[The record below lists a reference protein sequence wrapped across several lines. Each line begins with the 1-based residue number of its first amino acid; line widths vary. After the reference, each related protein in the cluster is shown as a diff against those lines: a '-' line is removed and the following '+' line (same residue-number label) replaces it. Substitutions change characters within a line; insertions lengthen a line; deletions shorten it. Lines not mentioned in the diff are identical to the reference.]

1 MGCVSP
7 SPVTAPASP
16 TLRWITAGLLAA
28 GAGLALALPFV
39 SATLLTILLG
49 SAAVV
54 AGLSQ
59 LLRLTGAADL
69 RAKIFRGLSGALYVV
84 GGLWCLAYPIEST
97 ISLTLFLGF
106 LLVAEGV
113 MELSSAASGP
123 IPARSL
129 VLLDG
134 IVTVVLGG
142 MLVAE
147 WPSDSIWAI
156 GTLFAIALGFSA
168 VNLLTA
174 PAAAAQ
180 SGAS

>member
-1 MGCVSP
+1 M
-7 SPVTAPASP
+7 TAPASP

-84 GGLWCLAYPIEST
+84 GGLWCLAFPIEST
-97 ISLTLFLGF
+97 VSLTLFLGF

-113 MELSSAASGP
+113 MELAAAASGP
-123 IPARSL
+123 IGARGL

-147 WPSDSIWAI
+147 WPSDSLWAI

-168 VNLLTA
+168 VNMLTA
-174 PAAAAQ
+174 PAAAAPPA
-180 SGAS
+180 AS